1 MNSEKRIINIAGWIV
16 FGIAMIVYFMSAER
30 TGSLWDCGEFVLG
43 ADKLQVVHPPGAAL
57 FLLIGRMFTMMAHIF
72 TDTDA
77 HPENIAFSV
86 NILSGVC
93 SAFAAMFICWTTM
106 RLGRLTLVEREEE
119 TSGGQNL
126 ALAGAGIVAG
136 LATAFCSSIWFSAV
150 EGEVYAMST
159 FFTCLTLW
167 TAVKWYTLPDT
178 AQNDRW
184 IVLTVYAGGLSIGV
198 HLLSLLTFPALALFY
213 YFKRYKKHNLLG
225 MALAA
230 IGGILAFVAIQQLVI
245 IGIPTLWKYME
256 LLTVNSM
263 GLPFHSGIV
272 PTLIILGLIFTLS
285 LKIVHSSGEQ
295 KPLFYALGGL
305 SLVVLILS
313 TFWSSI
319 SLKDAVQWLLMTA
332 GILFGLYQLNKGNK
346 HLAQIA
352 VISSF
357 LVVVSFSTIG
367 VVVIR
372 ANANTPVNMNAPSD
386 PMRLLPYL
394 NREQYGE
401 RPLLYGPNYDAKPI
415 DNDIE
420 PRYGQLD
427 GKYQLVDEK
436 ISYVYNKKDKV
447 FFPRM
452 SDGTQN
458 RPEKYKQWVNSKKN
472 PTFGD
477 NIHYL
482 FKYQIGWMYWRYFMW
497 NFAGRQNGQQG
508 FYKWDVSAGHWAS
521 GIKPIDEMHLRH
533 NLDELPDTLANNDAR
548 NSYYF
553 LPIIFGL
560 LGLFFHASRRRND
573 FLALLALFIITG
585 IGIIIYSNQPPNE
598 PRERDYVLVGS
609 FFTFCIWIGMGA
621 LAMFN
626 LLQEKAKLDGKVAA
640 VVASLIVL
648 SAPMIMGF
656 QNFDDHS
663 RAHHTG
669 ARDYASNFL
678 ESCAPNSIIFTYG
691 DNDTYPLWYAQEVE
705 KIRTDVRVVNLSL
718 IAVDWYIDQ
727 LRRKVNDSA
736 PIKMTVPRA
745 SYRGKKRNTT
755 VYYNNG
761 DDREMAARDFLKFI
775 GEEHPLSGGGGRKLD
790 SYMPTRNVY
799 IPMNPTRMLE
809 MGAITQADSNLVT
822 KVPVNLAGKSYLIKD
837 ELAILDVIAS
847 NIDDRPIYFAVTCRP
862 EKMFGLDDYMQLE
875 GLGLRLTP
883 VKTKSEEGLY
893 VYGNGRVNTDILYD
907 NVMNKFQWG
916 GFDEY
921 DTYVDRSYGPSVQSH
936 RVVIMRA
943 ARQLVREGKKDKAAK
958 LLQRYFE
965 VFPHMNFA
973 YDFHTWQMI
982 RIMMDADAYEAA
994 KPHIKTLSVE
1004 VADFL
1009 NFYFSLDPK
1018 HLDPDTGSY
1027 GQDFQLYMAT
1037 KEQILRAVKQQGD
1050 AEFEQELQEMFK
1062 DFSLAKMPG

>member
-1 MNSEKRIINIAGWIV
+1 MKSEKRIINIAGWVV
-16 FGIAMIVYFMSAER
+16 FGIAMVVYFMSAER

-57 FLLIGRMFTMMAHIF
+57 FLLIGRMFTMMAHLF

-77 HPENIAFSV
+77 HPENIAFSI

-93 SAFAAMFICWTTM
+93 SAFAATFICWTTM
-106 RLGRLTLVEREEE
+106 RLGRLTLIEREVE
-119 TSGGQNL
+119 TSEGQNL
-126 ALAGAGIVAG
+126 ALAGSGIVAG

-184 IVLTVYAGGLSIGV
+184 IVLTIYAGGLSIGV

-213 YFKRYKKHNLLG
+213 YFKKYKKHNLLG
-225 MALAA
+225 MAIAA
-230 IGGILAFVAIQQLVI
+230 IGGILAFVAIQKIVI
-245 IGIPTLWKYME
+245 IGIPTLWKHME
-256 LLTVNSM
+256 LMTVNSFGM
-263 GLPFHSGIV
+263 PFHSGLIPTILIV
-272 PTLIILGLIFTLS
+272 GAF
-285 LKIVHSSGEQ
+285 
-295 KPLFYALGGL
+295 F
-305 SLVVLILS
+305 
-313 TFWSSI
+313 F
-319 SLKDAVQWLLMTA
+319 
-332 GILFGLYQLNKGNK
+332 FGLKYAHKIGN
-346 HLAQIA
+346 HLLQIA
-352 VISSF
+352 LVSSF

-367 VVVIR
+367 IVVIR

-401 RPLLYGPNYDAKPI
+401 RPLLYGPNYAAKPI
-415 DNDIE
+415 NNDIE
-420 PRYGQLD
+420 PRYGQLGD
-427 GKYQLVDEK
+427 EYQLVDEK

-452 SDGTQN
+452 SDGTQG
-458 RPEKYKQWVNSKKN
+458 RPEKYKQWVGSKSN
-472 PTFGD
+472 PTFAD
-477 NIHYL
+477 NVTYL
-482 FKYQIGWMYWRYFMW
+482 FKYQIGWMYWRYFLW
-497 NFAGRQNGQQG
+497 KFAGRQNGQQG

-521 GIKPIDEMHLRH
+521 GIKPIDEIHLGH
-533 NLDELPDTLANNDAR
+533 NLDELPDTLKNNAAR

-553 LPIIFGL
+553 LPLIFGL
-560 LGLFFHASRRRND
+560 LGVFFHASRRKND
-573 FLALLALFIITG
+573 FLALLSLFVITG

-626 LLQEKAKLDGKVAA
+626 ILQEKAKLDGKVAA
-640 VVASLIVL
+640 VVGSLIVL

-727 LRRKVNDSA
+727 LRRKVNDSPA
-736 PIKMTVPRA
+736 IKMTVPRT

-755 VYYNNG
+755 VYYNPG
-761 DDREMAARDFLKFI
+761 TDQAMDAKRLLKFI
-775 GEEHPLSGGGGRKLD
+775 GEEHPLSSAGGRKLE
-790 SYMPTRNVY
+790 SYMPTRNVF
-799 IPMNPTRMLE
+799 IPMNPSKMLE

-822 KVPVNLAGKSYLIKD
+822 KVPVNLAGKSYLVKD

-862 EKMFGLDDYMQLE
+862 EKMFGLQDYMQLE

-907 NVMNKFQWG
+907 NVMNKFRWG
-916 GFDEY
+916 GFDKH

-943 ARQLVREGKKDKAAK
+943 ARQLVKEGKKDKAAK
-958 LLQRYFE
+958 LLERYFE
-965 VFPHMNFA
+965 AFPHMNFA
-973 YDFHTWQMI
+973 YDFHTWQMV
-982 RIMMDADAYEAA
+982 RIMIDADAYAAA

-1050 AEFEQELQEMFK
+1050 AEFEKELQEMFK
-1062 DFSLAKMPG
+1062 DFSLTKMPG